1 MGTRSNTVFVNGKT
15 RILNIY
21 RQFDG
26 YPSGHGLELALC
38 LAGYTLVNGYG
49 EANQATANGIG
60 CLAAFVVSR
69 FKTKTG
75 GIYIAPI
82 KSTINDYTYI
92 VRGDSCKP
100 ENGLKITVCEFGK
113 KIFTGNLNQFIN
125 FCKQGD

>member
-1 MGTRSNTVFVNGKT
+1 MGTRSNTVFFDGRK
-15 RILNIY
+15 RILNMY

-49 EANQATANGIG
+49 EADQKTANGVG

-75 GIYIAPI
+75 GIYLAPMNDGD
-82 KSTINDYTYI
+82 NDYTYT
-92 VRGDSCKP
+92 VKLTKK
-100 ENGLKITVCEFGK
+100 GLTVTVHEWKTVVFYGSLDEFIT
-113 KIFTGNLNQFIN
+113 
-125 FCKQGD
+125 FCKKGE